1 MQIKIQSKDFFI
13 KYFLQPISKV
23 SDSCCVVVGANSLSS
38 TVCSPDNSVVL
49 NNRIVTDAVTEKE
62 ITLNIADIKKLARAL
77 EAISEEE
84 IVLTFDK
91 NNIAYKNKT
100 VSFKYHLLE
109 DGVINV
115 PKINLEKIN
124 SIKFDTTFDISEKAL
139 SEMIKA
145 STFCVDSNKIYFQSS
160 PETGVTAELTDKTRS
175 NVDSFGVTINKEYEG
190 ADIKNLCLSME
201 VVRIISTNKVKQVHC
216 SVNNSLGVV
225 LFNYGNKVLQTKY
238 IVSSLTK

>member
-23 SDSCCVVVGANSLSS
+23 SDSCCIVATNGALKS
-38 TVCSPDNSVVL
+38 TVCSPDNSIVL
-49 NNRIVTDAVTEKE
+49 NNNLVVDTSVERDT
-62 ITLNIADIKKLARAL
+62 TLNIADIKKLIRAL
-77 EAISEEE
+77 EAISEDE

-109 DGVINV
+109 DGVINI

-124 SIKFDTTFDISEKAL
+124 NIKFDTTFDITEKAL
-139 SEMIKA
+139 SDLIKA
-145 STFCVDSNKIYFQSS
+145 STFCVDSNKIYFQASS
-160 PETGVTAELTDKTRS
+160 ETGVVAELTDRTRS
-175 NVDSFGVTINKEYEG
+175 NIDSFGVTINEGYEG
-190 ADIKNLCLSME
+190 SDIKNLCLSME
-201 VVRIISTNKVKQVHC
+201 VMRIISTNKVKQVHC

-225 LFNYGNKVLQTKY
+225 LFNYGNKVIQTRY